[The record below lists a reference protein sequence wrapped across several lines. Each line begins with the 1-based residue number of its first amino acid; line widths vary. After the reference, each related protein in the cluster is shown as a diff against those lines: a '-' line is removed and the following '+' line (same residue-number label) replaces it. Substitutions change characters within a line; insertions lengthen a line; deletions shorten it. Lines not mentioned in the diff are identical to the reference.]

1 MMWWLGLG
9 SILRLL
15 LEIIGKIPI
24 KFPVISPTYLD
35 FLELINTCDIILS
48 IELLARFPIR
58 SNPVEVRHPSLR
70 FGNWELGLRILIR

>member
-24 KFPVISPTYLD
+24 KFPVISPTYHYPTVI
-35 FLELINTCDIILS
+35 IN
-48 IELLARFPIR
+48 
-58 SNPVEVRHPSLR
+58 N
-70 FGNWELGLRILIR
+70 